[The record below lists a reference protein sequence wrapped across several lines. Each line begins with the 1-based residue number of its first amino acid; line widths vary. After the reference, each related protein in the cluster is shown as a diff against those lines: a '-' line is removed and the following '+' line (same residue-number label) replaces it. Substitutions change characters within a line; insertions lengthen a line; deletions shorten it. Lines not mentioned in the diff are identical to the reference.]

1 VHFVGLFVVF
11 KMWDSYFYGIYRILY
26 KEYVATV

>member
-1 VHFVGLFVVF
+1 
-11 KMWDSYFYGIYRILY
+11 MWDSYFYGIYRILY